1 MGQVTLRRFWRS
13 LIKGVTLDYA
23 PMIQGV
29 AGRDGSEPIAPED
42 IRAQLDRVLASDIF
56 RSAPQL
62 TAFLSYVVEQALA
75 GRASELKGYTIAVE
89 AFGRPAEFDPQSDPI
104 VRVEAGRLRKAL
116 NLYFA
121 AEGVRDPLR
130 ITIPVG
136 AYVPNFTRCGFPEQ
150 EPAALAVEPAP
161 PAPATARRGRVWAYV
176 ALALVLSVAAAFMA
190 WYRGGPAP
198 ESSVAMSS
206 ADTQTPR
213 PAASSLP
220 EQSASVQPAEPIP
233 APASLPVVAV
243 VIAGDIVDP
252 AVEDAARLFMRHLV
266 DTMARFDDL
275 LVVKSPGPALRPEEG
290 ADYVL
295 TLNTSRAGDNIEGF
309 VRLSAA
315 KDGRVVWTTS
325 GARSLA
331 AVSDGTELRQLAQS
345 VAIRLAQPF
354 GILHADLRLATL
366 PPGIACIYQAL
377 NFRRHMK
384 ADDHLAARNCL
395 DALVARDP
403 DFHPAWSHLALLTA
417 DEYAS
422 GLNARSGSP
431 LDRAL
436 AAAVTAVRLA
446 PASARAHQALMEAQF
461 LRGMTE
467 EALKS
472 GREALTRNPYDPDI
486 MADLGARYVQL
497 DRAAEG
503 LPLLERAVALSNGRP
518 SWYDVFLYFAA
529 YLTGTN
535 KLADNQASL
544 IKGEETPLALVARA
558 VASAAADDRDGL
570 EEALRMLGQAEPLF
584 ALDARLFL
592 TRKGFSSPV
601 IDRILAALGQAGLQP
616 R

>member
-1 MGQVTLRRFWRS
+1 MTE
-13 LIKGVTLDYA
+13 
-23 PMIQGV
+23 GV
-29 AGRDGSEPIAPED
+29 AGRNGSESIAPED

-75 GRASELKGYTIAVE
+75 GRAGELKGYTIAVE
-89 AFGRPAEFDPQSDPI
+89 AFGRTADFDPQSDPI

-121 AEGVRDPLR
+121 AEGVRDPVR

-136 AYVPNFTRCGFPEQ
+136 AYVPRFTRQGYPEP
-150 EPAALAVEPAP
+150 EAATLVVEPAL
-161 PAPATARRGRVWAYV
+161 PAPAAARPWRAWVFTAA
-176 ALALVLSVAAAFMA
+176 ALVVAAVIALLA
-190 WYRGGPAP
+190 WYRTGQEPRLA
-198 ESSVAMSS
+198 ESSG
-206 ADTQTPR
+206 DTQAAR
-213 PAASSLP
+213 PATAVAPDQPVSP
-220 EQSASVQPAEPIP
+220 QPAEPVA
-233 APASLPVVAV
+233 APASLPVIAV

-275 LVVKSPGPALRPEEG
+275 LVVKTPGTVLRPEES

-295 TLNTSRAGDNIEGF
+295 TLNTSRAGDKVEGF
-309 VRLSAA
+309 ARLSAA

-325 GARSLA
+325 GARSLD
-331 AVSDGTELRQLAQS
+331 AVSDGTELRELAQQ

-366 PPGIACIYQAL
+366 PPGIGCIYQAL
-377 NFRRHMK
+377 NVRRHMK

-395 DALVARDP
+395 DALVGRDP

-422 GLNARSGSP
+422 GLNARPGSA

-436 AAAVTAVRLA
+436 AAAVNAVRLA

-472 GREALTRNPYDPDI
+472 GREALARNPFDPDI

-503 LPLLERAVALSNGRP
+503 LPLLERAAALSNGRP
-518 SWYDVFLYFAA
+518 AWYDVFLYFAA
-529 YLTGTN
+529 YLTGAT
-535 KLADNQASL
+535 KVADNQAAL
-544 IKGEETPLALVARA
+544 IGAEETPLALIARA
-558 VASAAADDRDGL
+558 MASAAGGDRVDL
-570 EEALRMLGQAEPLF
+570 EAALRLLGQAEPLF
-584 ALDARLFL
+584 ALDARLYL
-592 TRKGFSSPV
+592 ARKGFAPAVS
-601 IDRILAALGQAGLQP
+601 DRILAAIGQAGLRPQ
-616 R
+616 

>member
-1 MGQVTLRRFWRS
+1 MTE
-13 LIKGVTLDYA
+13 
-23 PMIQGV
+23 GV
-29 AGRDGSEPIAPED
+29 AGRDGSGTIAPED

-75 GRASELKGYTIAVE
+75 GRAAELKGYTIAVE
-89 AFGRPAEFDPQSDPI
+89 AFGRPPEFDPQSDPI

-121 AEGVRDPLR
+121 AEGVRDPVR
-130 ITIPVG
+130 IAIPVG
-136 AYVPNFTRCGFPEQ
+136 AYVPSFTRQGFAEPEAATASL
-150 EPAALAVEPAP
+150 EPAQPA
-161 PAPATARRGRVWAYV
+161 AAAGRRWRAWAYAV
-176 ALALVLSVAAAFMA
+176 AALVLTGAIAFVAWRRAGTGPELSVA
-190 WYRGGPAP
+190 
-198 ESSVAMSS
+198 VASGDMQ
-206 ADTQTPR
+206 APR
-213 PAASSLP
+213 PATPNAP
-220 EQSASVQPAEPIP
+220 DQSASAQPPEPVA
-233 APASLPVVAV
+233 APASLPVIAV

-275 LVVKSPGPALRPEEG
+275 LVVKSPGTALRPEEG
-290 ADYVL
+290 ADYIL
-295 TLNTSRAGDNIEGF
+295 TLNTSRAGDKIEGF

-315 KDGRVVWTTS
+315 RDGRVVWTTS

-331 AVSDGTELRQLAQS
+331 AVSDGTELRELAQG

-354 GILHADLRLATL
+354 GVLHADFRLATL
-366 PPGIACIYQAL
+366 PPGVGCIYMAL

-417 DEYAS
+417 DEYAA

-472 GREALTRNPYDPDI
+472 GREAMARNPYDPDI

-503 LPLLERAVALSNGRP
+503 LPLLERAAALSNGRP

-529 YLTGTN
+529 YLTGAN
-535 KLADNQASL
+535 KLAESQASL
-544 IKGEETPLALVARA
+544 IKAEETPLALVARA
-558 VASAAADDRDGL
+558 VASAAAGDRDGL
-570 EEALRMLGQAEPLF
+570 EEAMRMLGQTEPLF

-592 TRKGFSSPV
+592 ARKGFSPPV
-601 IDRILAALGQAGLQP
+601 IDRILAAIGQVGLQL

>member
-1 MGQVTLRRFWRS
+1 MTV
-13 LIKGVTLDYA
+13 
-23 PMIQGV
+23 GV
-29 AGRDGSEPIAPED
+29 AGRDGSGTIAPED
-42 IRAQLDRVLASDIF
+42 IRAQLDRVVASDIF

-62 TAFLSYVVEQALA
+62 IAFLSYVVEQALA
-75 GRASELKGYTIAVE
+75 GRAAELKGYTIAVE
-89 AFGRPAEFDPQSDPI
+89 AFGRPPEFDPQSDPI

-121 AEGVRDPLR
+121 AEGVRDPVR
-130 ITIPVG
+130 IAIPVG
-136 AYVPNFTRCGFPEQ
+136 AYVPSFTRQGFPEPEAATASF
-150 EPAALAVEPAP
+150 EPAQPAAVPG
-161 PAPATARRGRVWAYV
+161 RRWRAWAY
-176 ALALVLSVAAAFMA
+176 AAAALVLTGAIAFIAWHQAGTGPELGVAV
-190 WYRGGPAP
+190 
-198 ESSVAMSS
+198 SSGDVQA
-206 ADTQTPR
+206 PR
-213 PAASSLP
+213 PATSNAP
-220 EQSASVQPAEPIP
+220 DQSASAQPLEPVA
-233 APASLPVVAV
+233 APASLPVIAV

-275 LVVKSPGPALRPEEG
+275 LVVKSPGTALRPEEA

-295 TLNTSRAGDNIEGF
+295 SLNTSRAGDKVEGF

-315 KDGRVVWTTS
+315 RDGRVVWTTS

-354 GILHADLRLATL
+354 GILHADFRLATL
-366 PPGIACIYQAL
+366 PPGIGCIYQAL

-384 ADDHLAARNCL
+384 ADDHLAARSCL

-403 DFHPAWSHLALLTA
+403 EFHPAWSHLALLTA
-417 DEYAS
+417 DEYAA

-472 GREALTRNPYDPDI
+472 GREAMTRNPYDPDI

-503 LPLLERAVALSNGRP
+503 LPLLELAAALSNGRP

-535 KLADNQASL
+535 KLAESQASL
-544 IKGEETPLALVARA
+544 IKAEETPLALVARA
-558 VASAAADDRDGL
+558 VASAAAGDRDGL

-584 ALDARLFL
+584 ALDARLYL

-601 IDRILAALGQAGLQP
+601 IDRILAAIGQVGLQL

>member
-1 MGQVTLRRFWRS
+1 MTE
-13 LIKGVTLDYA
+13 
-23 PMIQGV
+23 GV
-29 AGRDGSEPIAPED
+29 AGRDGSGTIAPED
-42 IRAQLDRVLASDIF
+42 IRAQLDRILASDIF

-62 TAFLSYVVEQALA
+62 TSFLSYVVEQALA
-75 GRASELKGYTIAVE
+75 GRAAELKGYTIAVE

-121 AEGVRDPLR
+121 ADGVHDPVR
-130 ITIPVG
+130 IAIPVG
-136 AYVPNFTRCGFPEQ
+136 AYVPSFTRQSVPEP
-150 EPAALAVEPAP
+150 EVAIASVEPVQ
-161 PAPATARRGRVWAYV
+161 PAPVAGRRGRAWAYAAV
-176 ALALVLSVAAAFMA
+176 AWVLTGAIAFIIWHQVGSGPEPSVAV
-190 WYRGGPAP
+190 
-198 ESSVAMSS
+198 SSGDM
-206 ADTQTPR
+206 QTPR
-213 PAASSLP
+213 PSPSNVPDQSSPVQASEPLAAS
-220 EQSASVQPAEPIP
+220 
-233 APASLPVVAV
+233 ASLPVVAV

-275 LVVKSPGPALRPEEG
+275 LVVKTPGTAQRAEEG
-290 ADYVL
+290 ADYIL
-295 TLNTSRAGDNIEGF
+295 SLNTSRAGDKIEGF

-315 KDGRVVWTTS
+315 RDGRVVWTTS

-331 AVSDGTELRQLAQS
+331 AVSDGTELRELAQGL
-345 VAIRLAQPF
+345 AIRLAQPF

-366 PPGIACIYQAL
+366 PPGIGCIYQAL

-403 DFHPAWSHLALLTA
+403 DFHPAWSHLSLLTA

-422 GLNARSGSP
+422 GLNARPGSP

-472 GREALTRNPYDPDI
+472 GREAMARNPYDPDI

-497 DRAAEG
+497 DRAADG

-529 YLTGTN
+529 YLTGTD
-535 KLADNQASL
+535 KLAENQASL
-544 IKGEETPLALVARA
+544 IKAEETPLALVARA
-558 VASAAADDRDGL
+558 VASAAAGDRDGL

-592 TRKGFSSPV
+592 TRKGFSPPV
-601 IDRILAALGQAGLQP
+601 IDRILAAIGQAGLQL

>member
-1 MGQVTLRRFWRS
+1 MTE
-13 LIKGVTLDYA
+13 
-23 PMIQGV
+23 GV
-29 AGRDGSEPIAPED
+29 AGRDVSESIAPED

-62 TAFLSYVVEQALA
+62 TSFLSYVVEQALA
-75 GRASELKGYTIAVE
+75 GRAGELKGYTIAVE
-89 AFGRPAEFDPQSDPI
+89 AFGRPADFDPQSDPI

-121 AEGVRDPLR
+121 AEGVRDPVR
-130 ITIPVG
+130 IAIPVG
-136 AYVPNFTRCGFPEQ
+136 AYVPSFTRLCLPEPEAVVVAA
-150 EPAALAVEPAP
+150 EPAQPAP
-161 PAPATARRGRVWAYV
+161 TAPQPWRVWSYAV
-176 ALALVLSVAAAFMA
+176 VALVLTAAIAFTA
-190 WYRGGPAP
+190 RQLAGSRP
-198 ESSVAMSS
+198 ESSVAVSS
-206 ADTQTPR
+206 GDTRTPR
-213 PAASSLP
+213 PAAATAP
-220 EQSASVQPAEPIP
+220 EQVASPQPAEPVAVP
-233 APASLPVVAV
+233 AGLPVVAV

-275 LVVKSPGPALRPEEG
+275 LVVKSPGTALRAEEG

-295 TLNTSRAGDNIEGF
+295 TLNTARAGEKVEGF

-325 GARSLA
+325 GARSLE
-331 AVSDGTELRQLAQS
+331 AVADGAELRELAQR

-366 PPGIACIYQAL
+366 PPGIGCIYQAL

-384 ADDHLAARNCL
+384 ADEHLAARSCL
-395 DALVARDP
+395 DMLVARDP
-403 DFHPAWSHLALLTA
+403 DFNPAWSHLALITA

-436 AAAVTAVRLA
+436 AAAITAVRLA

-461 LRGMTE
+461 LRGMTD

-472 GREALTRNPYDPDI
+472 GREALTRNPFDPDI

-503 LPLLERAVALSNGRP
+503 LPLLERAVALSGGRP

-529 YLTGTN
+529 YLTGAT
-535 KLADNQASL
+535 KLAENQAAL
-544 IKGEETPLALVARA
+544 LKAEETPLALVARA
-558 VASAAADDRDGL
+558 VASATAGDRVEL
-570 EEALRMLGQAEPLF
+570 EEVWRMLGQAEPLF
-584 ALDARLFL
+584 ALDPRLYL
-592 TRKGFSSPV
+592 ARKGFSSAACE
-601 IDRILAALGQAGLQP
+601 RILAAIGQAGLAP

>member
-1 MGQVTLRRFWRS
+1 MTE
-13 LIKGVTLDYA
+13 
-23 PMIQGV
+23 GV
-29 AGRDGSEPIAPED
+29 AGRDGSETIAPED

-62 TAFLSYVVEQALA
+62 TSFLSYVVEQALA
-75 GRASELKGYTIAVE
+75 GRAGELKGYTIAVE
-89 AFGRPAEFDPQSDPI
+89 AFGRPADFDPQSDPI

-121 AEGVRDPLR
+121 AEGVRDPIR
-130 ITIPVG
+130 IAIPVG
-136 AYVPNFTRCGFPEQ
+136 AYVPSFMQRMPAEFEPVATAPEPASPAPP
-150 EPAALAVEPAP
+150 EVRPRRLWLYAAGSAALAAVIALAAWHLADIGSPPGAGSPGIEAQAPRPAGAVGPDQPAP
-161 PAPATARRGRVWAYV
+161 P
-176 ALALVLSVAAAFMA
+176 
-190 WYRGGPAP
+190 
-198 ESSVAMSS
+198 
-206 ADTQTPR
+206 
-213 PAASSLP
+213 
-220 EQSASVQPAEPIP
+220 QPAEP
-233 APASLPVVAV
+233 ATVAASLPVISV
-243 VIAGDIVDP
+243 VVAGDIVDP
-252 AVEDAARLFMRHLV
+252 AIEDAARLFMRHLV

-275 LVVKSPGPALRPEEG
+275 LVVKTPGTAQRPEEG

-295 TLNTSRAGDNIEGF
+295 TLNTARAGDNVEGF

-325 GARSLA
+325 GERSLA
-331 AVSDGTELRQLAQS
+331 AVSDGAELRELAQRL
-345 VAIRLAQPF
+345 AIRLAQPF

-366 PPGIACIYQAL
+366 PPGISCIYQAL

-384 ADDHLAARNCL
+384 ADEHLTARNCL
-395 DALVARDP
+395 DALIARDSE
-403 DFHPAWSHLALLTA
+403 FHPAWSHLALLTA

-422 GLNARSGSP
+422 GLNARPGSP

-436 AAAVTAVRLA
+436 AAAINATRLA
-446 PASARAHQALMEAQF
+446 PASARAHQAMMETQF

-472 GREALTRNPYDPDI
+472 GREALARNPYDPDI

-503 LPLLERAVALSNGRP
+503 LPLLERAAALSNGRP

-529 YLTGTN
+529 YLTGSQ
-535 KLADNQASL
+535 KLAENQASL
-544 IKGEETPLALVARA
+544 IRAEETPLALVARA
-558 VASAAADDRDGL
+558 VASAAAGDRDGL
-570 EEALRMLGQAEPLF
+570 EEALRLLGQAEPLF

-592 TRKGFSSPV
+592 ARKGFSAPV
-601 IDRILAALGQAGLQP
+601 IDRILAAISQAGLQP

>member
-1 MGQVTLRRFWRS
+1 MTE
-13 LIKGVTLDYA
+13 
-23 PMIQGV
+23 GV
-29 AGRDGSEPIAPED
+29 AGRDGSESIAPED

-62 TAFLSYVVEQALA
+62 TSFLSYVVEQALA
-75 GRASELKGYTIAVE
+75 GRAGELKGYTIAVE
-89 AFGRPAEFDPQSDPI
+89 AFGRPADFDPQSDPI

-121 AEGVRDPLR
+121 ADGVRDPVR
-130 ITIPVG
+130 IAIPVG
-136 AYVPNFTRCGFPEQ
+136 AYVPSFTRLGFPES
-150 EPAALAVEPAP
+150 EAAAAAAAVEPAQ
-161 PAPATARRGRVWAYV
+161 PAPVAAKPWRIWAY
-176 ALALVLSVAAAFMA
+176 AAAA
-190 WYRGGPAP
+190 LILTAAITLVARHQIGTGPEP
-198 ESSVAMSS
+198 GVTMSS
-206 ADTQTPR
+206 GDAQAPR
-213 PAASSLP
+213 PATTVAP
-220 EQSASVQPAEPIP
+220 DQSASPQAAEPVA
-233 APASLPVVAV
+233 APASLPVIAV

-275 LVVKSPGPALRPEEG
+275 LVVKTPGTALRPEEG

-295 TLNTSRAGDNIEGF
+295 SLNTSRAGDKVEGF

-325 GARSLA
+325 GERTLEAM
-331 AVSDGTELRQLAQS
+331 SDGMELRELAQRL
-345 VAIRLAQPF
+345 AIRLAQPF

-366 PPGIACIYQAL
+366 PPGIGCIYQAL

-436 AAAVTAVRLA
+436 AAAITAVRLA

-472 GREALTRNPYDPDI
+472 GREALTRNPFDPDI

-503 LPLLERAVALSNGRP
+503 LPLLERAAALSGGRP
-518 SWYDVFLYFAA
+518 SWYDTFLYFAA
-529 YLTGTN
+529 YLTGTT
-535 KLADNQASL
+535 KLAENQAAL
-544 IKGEETPLALVARA
+544 LKAEETPLALVARA
-558 VASAAADDRDGL
+558 VASAAAGDRVEL
-570 EEALRMLGQAEPLF
+570 EETWRMLGQAEPLF
-584 ALDARLFL
+584 ALDPRLYL
-592 TRKGFSSPV
+592 ARKGFSSAASE
-601 IDRILAALGQAGLQP
+601 RILAAIGQAGLPP

>member
-1 MGQVTLRRFWRS
+1 MTE
-13 LIKGVTLDYA
+13 
-23 PMIQGV
+23 GV
-29 AGRDGSEPIAPED
+29 AGRDGSESIAPED

-75 GRASELKGYTIAVE
+75 GRAAELKGYTIAVE
-89 AFGRPAEFDPQSDPI
+89 AFGRPPEFDPQSDPI

-121 AEGVRDPLR
+121 AEGVRDPVR
-130 ITIPVG
+130 IAIPVG
-136 AYVPNFTRCGFPEQ
+136 AYVPSFTRLGFPEPEAPTASFQ
-150 EPAALAVEPAP
+150 SAQAIPAAGRRWRAWIYS
-161 PAPATARRGRVWAYV
+161 AT
-176 ALALVLSVAAAFMA
+176 ALALTGMVAFMA
-190 WYRGGPAP
+190 WQRGEP
-198 ESSVAMSS
+198 EPNIAMSS
-206 ADTQTPR
+206 GDMQAPR
-213 PAASSLP
+213 PAIPGAP
-220 EQSASVQPAEPIP
+220 DQSASAQPPEPV
-233 APASLPVVAV
+233 ATPASLPVVAV
-243 VIAGDIVDP
+243 VVAGDIVDP
-252 AVEDAARLFMRHLV
+252 VVEDAARLFMRHLV

-275 LVVKSPGPALRPEEG
+275 LVVKSPATALRPEEG

-295 TLNTSRAGDNIEGF
+295 TLNTSRAGDKVEGF

-331 AVSDGTELRQLAQS
+331 AVSDGTELRELAQS

-354 GILHADLRLATL
+354 GILHADFRLATL

-377 NFRRHMK
+377 NFRRHMR

-395 DALVARDP
+395 DGLVARDP
-403 DFHPAWSHLALLTA
+403 DFHPAWSHLALLTV

-422 GLNARSGSP
+422 GLNVRSGSP

-436 AAAVTAVRLA
+436 AAALTAVRLA

-472 GREALTRNPYDPDI
+472 GREAMTRNPYDPDI

-529 YLTGTN
+529 YLTGAN
-535 KLADNQASL
+535 KLAENQASL
-544 IKGEETPLALVARA
+544 IKAEETPLALVARA
-558 VASAAADDRDGL
+558 VASAAAGDRDAL

-592 TRKGFSSPV
+592 TRKGFSPPV
-601 IDRILAALGQAGLQP
+601 IDRILAAIGQAGLP
-616 R
+616 LR

>member
-1 MGQVTLRRFWRS
+1 MTE
-13 LIKGVTLDYA
+13 
-23 PMIQGV
+23 GV
-29 AGRDGSEPIAPED
+29 AGRDVSESIAPED

-62 TAFLSYVVEQALA
+62 TSFLSYVVEQALA
-75 GRASELKGYTIAVE
+75 GRAGELKGYTIAVE
-89 AFGRPAEFDPQSDPI
+89 AFGRPGDFDPQSDPI

-121 AEGVRDPLR
+121 AEGVRDPVR
-130 ITIPVG
+130 IAIPVG
-136 AYVPNFTRCGFPEQ
+136 AYVPSFTRLGLPEPKASAIAA
-150 EPAALAVEPAP
+150 EPAQPALAAAKPW
-161 PAPATARRGRVWAYV
+161 RVWVYA
-176 ALALVLSVAAAFMA
+176 ALALVLTAAIALIA
-190 WYRGGPAP
+190 WHETGSRP
-198 ESSVAMSS
+198 EPGIVKPG
-206 ADTQTPR
+206 ADAQAPR
-213 PAASSLP
+213 PATTIAP
-220 EQSASVQPAEPIP
+220 EQLASPQPAEPV
-233 APASLPVVAV
+233 AVPASLPVVAV
-243 VIAGDIVDP
+243 LIAGDIVDP

-275 LVVKSPGPALRPEEG
+275 LVVKTPGTAMRAEDG

-295 TLNTSRAGDNIEGF
+295 TLNTSRAGDKIEGF

-325 GARSLA
+325 GERTLEAM
-331 AVSDGTELRQLAQS
+331 SDGMELRELAQRL
-345 VAIRLAQPF
+345 AIRLAQPF

-366 PPGIACIYQAL
+366 SPAIGCIYQAL
-377 NFRRHMK
+377 NFRRHMR
-384 ADDHLAARNCL
+384 ADEHLAARNCL
-395 DALVARDP
+395 DALIARDP
-403 DFHPAWSHLALLTA
+403 DFQPAWSHMALLTA

-422 GLNARSGSP
+422 GLNARPGSP

-436 AAAVTAVRLA
+436 SAAVTAVRLA

-472 GREALTRNPYDPDI
+472 GREALTRNPFDPDI

-529 YLTGTN
+529 YLTGST
-535 KLADNQASL
+535 KLAENQAAL
-544 IKGEETPLALVARA
+544 IKAEETPMALVARA
-558 VASAAADDRDGL
+558 VASASAGDRVDL
-570 EEALRMLGQAEPLF
+570 EEVLRLLGQAEPLF
-584 ALDARLFL
+584 ALDARLYL
-592 TRKGFSSPV
+592 SRKGFSAAV
-601 IDRILAALGQAGLQP
+601 CDRILAAIGQVGLQP

>member
-1 MGQVTLRRFWRS
+1 MTE
-13 LIKGVTLDYA
+13 
-23 PMIQGV
+23 GV
-29 AGRDGSEPIAPED
+29 AGRDGSESIAPED

-75 GRASELKGYTIAVE
+75 GRSGELKGYTIAVE

-121 AEGVRDPLR
+121 ADGVRDPVR

-136 AYVPNFTRCGFPEQ
+136 AYVPSFTRSGLPEPDAVSPAA
-150 EPAALAVEPAP
+150 EPATPLPPAAGRPRFWAYTVLLLALPALIALAVWRLAGPRPEPGAGMP
-161 PAPATARRGRVWAYV
+161 
-176 ALALVLSVAAAFMA
+176 
-190 WYRGGPAP
+190 
-198 ESSVAMSS
+198 S
-206 ADTQTPR
+206 AEVHAPR
-213 PAASSLP
+213 PAATPAAPDQLA
-220 EQSASVQPAEPIP
+220 SAQPAEPVT
-233 APASLPVVAV
+233 APASLPVIAV
-243 VIAGDIVDP
+243 VIAGDIIDP

-275 LVVKSPGPALRPEEG
+275 LVVKTPGTALRPEEG

-295 TLNTSRAGDNIEGF
+295 TLNTARAGDKVEGF
-309 VRLSAA
+309 VRLSTA
-315 KDGRVVWTTS
+315 KEGRVVWTTS
-325 GARSLA
+325 GERSLA
-331 AVSDGTELRQLAQS
+331 AVSDGIELRELAQR
-345 VAIRLAQPF
+345 VAIRLAQPY
-354 GILHADLRLATL
+354 GILHADFRLATL

-384 ADDHLAARNCL
+384 EDEHLAARNCL

-403 DFHPAWSHLALLTA
+403 EFHPAWSHLALLTA

-422 GLNARSGSP
+422 GLNPRPGSA

-436 AAAVTAVRLA
+436 AAAVNAVRLA

-497 DRAAEG
+497 GRASEG
-503 LPLLERAVALSNGRP
+503 LPLLERAAALSNGRP

-529 YLTGTN
+529 YLSGAT
-535 KLADNQASL
+535 KLADNQAAL
-544 IKGEETPLALVARA
+544 LKREETPLALVARA
-558 VASAAADDRDGL
+558 VASAAAGDRLEL
-570 EEALRMLGQAEPLF
+570 EETQRLLGKAEPLF
-584 ALDARLFL
+584 ALDGRLYL
-592 TRKGFSSPV
+592 TRKGFSPV
-601 IDRILAALGQAGLQP
+601 VVDRILAAIGEAGLQP

>member
-1 MGQVTLRRFWRS
+1 MTE
-13 LIKGVTLDYA
+13 
-23 PMIQGV
+23 GV

-42 IRAQLDRVLASDIF
+42 IRAQLDRVLSSDIF

-62 TAFLSYVVEQALA
+62 SAFLSYVVEQALA
-75 GRASELKGYTIAVE
+75 GRAGELKGYTIAVE

-121 AEGVRDPLR
+121 AEGVRDPVR
-130 ITIPVG
+130 IAIPVG
-136 AYVPNFTRCGFPEQ
+136 AYVPSFTRLGFPEPEAATASL
-150 EPAALAVEPAP
+150 EPVQPAP
-161 PAPATARRGRVWAYV
+161 VAGRQWRGWAY
-176 ALALVLSVAAAFMA
+176 AIAALVLTGAIALIA
-190 WYRGGPAP
+190 WHQAGTGPEP
-198 ESSVAMSS
+198 SVAMSS
-206 ADTQTPR
+206 GDMQAPR
-213 PAASSLP
+213 PATSSAP
-220 EQSASVQPAEPIP
+220 DQSASVQPAEPV
-233 APASLPVVAV
+233 ATAASLPVVAV

-275 LVVKSPGPALRPEEG
+275 LVVKSPGTALRPEEG

-295 TLNTSRAGDNIEGF
+295 SLNTSRAGDKIEGF

-331 AVSDGTELRQLAQS
+331 AVSDGTELRELAQR

-366 PPGIACIYQAL
+366 PPGIGCIYQAL

-384 ADDHLAARNCL
+384 AEDHLAARNCL

-422 GLNARSGSP
+422 GLNARAGSP

-472 GREALTRNPYDPDI
+472 GREAMTRNPYDPDI

-503 LPLLERAVALSNGRP
+503 LPLLERAAALSNGRP

-529 YLTGTN
+529 YLTGAN
-535 KLADNQASL
+535 KLAENQASL
-544 IKGEETPLALVARA
+544 IRGEETPIALVARA

-584 ALDARLFL
+584 ALDARLYL
-592 TRKGFSSPV
+592 TRKGFSPPV
-601 IDRILAALGQAGLQP
+601 IDRILAAIGQAGLQP

>member
-1 MGQVTLRRFWRS
+1 MGL
-13 LIKGVTLDYA
+13 TLDYA
-23 PMIQGV
+23 PMAEDV
-29 AGRDGSEPIAPED
+29 AGPDGNAPIAAEE

-75 GRASELKGYTIAVE
+75 GRAGELKGYNIAVE
-89 AFGRPAEFDPQSDPI
+89 AFGRSADFDPQSDPI

-121 AEGVRDPLR
+121 ADGVRDPVR
-130 ITIPVG
+130 IAIPVG
-136 AYVPNFTRCGFPEQ
+136 AYVPCFTRPGFPEP
-150 EPAALAVEPAP
+150 EAAVLAAESAQPAP
-161 PAPATARRGRVWAYV
+161 GAARSWRVWAYTAV
-176 ALALVLSVAAAFMA
+176 ALVLTAAIALVA
-190 WYRGGPAP
+190 WHWTGTGPEP
-198 ESSVAMSS
+198 GIAMSS
-206 ADTQTPR
+206 GDTQAPR
-213 PAASSLP
+213 PAAAVAP
-220 EQSASVQPAEPIP
+220 DQPASPQPAEPVA
-233 APASLPVVAV
+233 APASLPVIAV

-252 AVEDAARLFMRHLV
+252 AVDDAARLFMRHLV

-275 LVVKSPGPALRPEEG
+275 LVVKTPGTALRPEEG

-295 TLNTSRAGDNIEGF
+295 SLNTSRAGDKVEGF

-325 GARSLA
+325 GARSLE
-331 AVSDGTELRQLAQS
+331 AVSDGTELRELAQM

-377 NFRRHMK
+377 NVRRHMK

-395 DALVARDP
+395 DTLVARDP

-422 GLNARSGSP
+422 GLNARPGSP

-436 AAAVTAVRLA
+436 AAAITAVRLA

-472 GREALTRNPYDPDI
+472 GREALTRNPFDPDI

-503 LPLLERAVALSNGRP
+503 LPLLQRAAALSNGRP

-529 YLTGTN
+529 YLTGAT
-535 KLADNQASL
+535 KLADTQAAL
-544 IKGEETPLALVARA
+544 LKAEETPLALIARA
-558 VASAAADDRDGL
+558 VASAAGGDRVDL
-570 EEALRMLGQAEPLF
+570 EAALRLLGQAEPLF
-584 ALDARLFL
+584 ALDARLYL
-592 TRKGFSSPV
+592 ARKGFSSSV
-601 IDRILAALGQAGLQP
+601 SDRILAAIGQAGLRPQ
-616 R
+616 